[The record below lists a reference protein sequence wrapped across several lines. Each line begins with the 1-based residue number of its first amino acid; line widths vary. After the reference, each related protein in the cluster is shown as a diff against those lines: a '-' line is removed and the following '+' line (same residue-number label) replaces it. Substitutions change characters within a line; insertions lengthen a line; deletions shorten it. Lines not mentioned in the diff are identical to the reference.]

1 MYQHVIL
8 KDVASGEG
16 LATSATNI
24 RAFVG
29 VGTLVLHPRCIIG
42 EATAAV
48 LACKGSLAGVFPHVA
63 F

>member
-16 LATSATNI
+16 LATRATNI

-29 VGTLVLHPRCIIG
+29 VGAFVLDPRCIIG
-42 EATAAV
+42 EAAAAV
-48 LACKGSLAGVFPHVA
+48 LACEGSLAGVFPHVA